1 MASLMST
8 YPLPRLEPLEFVA
21 DHPDSAHRVSR
32 TGPNLARRPTASA
45 TITSAFVAAST
56 CIDPSTATASPLKL
70 RPSSK
75 SNDFPSFSNF

>member
-75 SNDFPSFSNF
+75 FF